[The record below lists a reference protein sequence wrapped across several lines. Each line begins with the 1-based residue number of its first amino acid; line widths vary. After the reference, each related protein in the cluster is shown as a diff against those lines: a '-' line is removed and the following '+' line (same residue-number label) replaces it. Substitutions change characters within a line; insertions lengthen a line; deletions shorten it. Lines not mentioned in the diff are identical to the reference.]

1 MTFALLNLRQMY
13 KIIMNYNPKIAIKN
27 YLSKKRL
34 SDFLRKPL
42 SYLKN

>member
-13 KIIMNYNPKIAIKN
+13 KIIMNYNPKIVIKK
-27 YLSKKRL
+27 LFIKKRL